1 MANDNP
7 ISFADLR
14 IWYSTGRSYVISGTG
29 RNRKY
34 GYRNGKMCNLGDLK
48 ESEWKQMAKALIRKS
63 GEQELYQQLLHF
75 MAEHNCT
82 HDTASQLE
90 SKCLELHMARIFDNR
105 RWIYFI
111 PFNRLYRPHILTNV
125 ELISV
130 IPSCCKKPG
139 EITAELLD
147 SFDGHTAQ
155 GVCPHCYRH
164 TSLKICGKRKT
175 A

>member
-1 MANDNP
+1 
-7 ISFADLR
+7 
-14 IWYSTGRSYVISGTG
+14 
-29 RNRKY
+29 
-34 GYRNGKMCNLGDLK
+34 
-48 ESEWKQMAKALIRKS
+48 MAKALIRKS

-164 TSLKICGKRKT
+164 TSLKICGKKKT